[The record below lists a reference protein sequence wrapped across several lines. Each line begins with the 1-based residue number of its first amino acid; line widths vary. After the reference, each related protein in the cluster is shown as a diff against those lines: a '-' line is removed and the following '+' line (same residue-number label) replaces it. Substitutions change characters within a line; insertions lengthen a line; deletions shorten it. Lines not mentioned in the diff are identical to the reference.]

1 MVRGHEALPEQ
12 SGRLR
17 EEPVDDKESKVQD
30 HRNGK
35 HPDAVRIPDDE
46 TGASRKNCTCC
57 GVAWTSDLF
66 WNHGTDGKG
75 GIGRKDGT
83 DGKGNSDRE
92 GRVAYEWWTCE
103 GWTCVGRLC

>member
-12 SGRLR
+12 SGRLC

-46 TGASRKNCTCC
+46 TGAGRKNCTYS

-75 GIGRKDGT
+75 GT
-83 DGKGNSDRE
+83 GKNVIPAEKE
-92 GRVAYEWWTCE
+92 G
-103 GWTCVGRLC
+103 